1 MKYLLLFIL
10 TTSALFSQSIIL
22 DDKAKVNITPFMLYY
37 LDEHSDFTKK
47 DILKKEFKK
56 SDTKKLMF
64 GYKYDSTLW
73 AKFSL
78 ENPSKETITK
88 IFDYDYPILKEFTLF
103 NLDTGRTERGG
114 FKYNENYKNTMKQP
128 IKLILQPHSVNHFLL
143 QVKSTD
149 VALMIK
155 VNIWE
160 SDSYYTDTN
169 KNQYIIFLFLGAIA
183 ALLFY
188 NIILFLFTKDIN
200 YFYYSLIMLTML
212 ILKLFLEGFFTF
224 IFPHY
229 EVRQWHLL
237 VLLYLMNLAL
247 VMFTIKFLDLKKNMP
262 KIEKVL
268 FVHLLLVSILTILA
282 ILDIVATEAHRRI
295 LLASF
300 YFLVF
305 VGLYAVHKKIAQA
318 KYYIFGWMFLLLFIT
333 IEATKQLG
341 HNDLFADY
349 PHLGMISIFLEALLF
364 SIALAARIRS
374 LQDDKKEAL
383 EKLYLLKEKESQEF
397 ELEVVSRTKK
407 LNEALEDKN
416 LLLQEVH
423 HRVKNNLQIIVSL
436 LRLQMDDIDDDKV
449 QKLLQDSEHRV
460 QAISNVHE
468 MLYEDENIQ
477 KINSQKYFQKLAQ
490 NIQNTF
496 GVKDIQL
503 FIDTKPFLSMDKAI
517 YCGLII
523 NELVTNAFKYAF
535 DNNVGEINI
544 SLFKKEDEYT
554 LIMFD
559 NGKGMRVEAQ
569 SNLGTI
575 LVKTL
580 VKKQLKGSLEMDVN
594 NGTKYIMKFG

>member
-10 TTSALFSQSIIL
+10 TISTLFSQSIIL
-22 DDKAKVNITPFMLYY
+22 DDKAKVNITPSLLYY
-37 LDEHSDFTKK
+37 LDEYSDFTKQNV
-47 DILKKEFKK
+47 LKEEFKK
-56 SDTKKLMF
+56 SDSKRLMF

-78 ENPSKETITK
+78 ENHSEETITK
-88 IFDYDYPILKEFTLF
+88 IFDYDYPILKEFTLI
-103 NLDTGRTERGG
+103 NLDTNKTTSGG
-114 FKYNENYKNTMKQP
+114 FKYNKNYKNTMKQP

-143 QVKSTD
+143 QAKSTD
-149 VALMIK
+149 VALMMK

-160 SDSYYTDTN
+160 TDSYYTDTN
-169 KNQYIIFLFLGAIA
+169 KNQYITFLFLGAIA
-183 ALLFY
+183 SLLLY

-200 YFYYSLIMLTML
+200 YFYYSLVMLSMLT
-212 ILKLFLEGFFTF
+212 LKLFLEGFFTF
-224 IFPHY
+224 IFPYY
-229 EVRQWHLL
+229 EVKQWHLL
-237 VLLYLMNLAL
+237 LLLYLMNLAL
-247 VMFTIKFLDLKKNMP
+247 VMFTIKFLDLKNNMP

-268 FVHLLLVSILTILA
+268 FVYLLFVTILTILGMF
-282 ILDIVATEAHRRI
+282 DIVTTEVHRRI

-305 VGLYAVHKKIAQA
+305 VGLYAVHKRIAQA
-318 KYYIFGWMFLLLFIT
+318 KYYVFGWMFLLLFIT

-341 HNDLFADY
+341 FSDFFADY
-349 PHLGMISIFLEALLF
+349 PHLGMVSIFLEALLF

-383 EKLYLLKEKESQEF
+383 QKLYLLKEKESKEF
-397 ELEVVSRTKK
+397 ELEVVNRTKK
-407 LNEALEDKN
+407 LNKALEDKS

-423 HRVKNNLQIIVSL
+423 HRVKNNLQIIISL
-436 LRLQMDDIDDDKV
+436 LRLQIDEIDDTKV
-449 QKLLQDSEHRV
+449 QKLLQDSENRV

-468 MLYEDENIQ
+468 MLYSNDSLQE
-477 KINSQKYFQKLAQ
+477 INSQEYFQKLVQ
-490 NIQNTF
+490 SIQNSF
-496 GVKDIQL
+496 AIKDIKV
-503 FIDTKPFLSMDKAI
+503 FVDSKPFLSMDKAI

-535 DNNVGEINI
+535 DDNTGEIHI
-544 SLFKKEDEYT
+544 SLLKIENEYILT
-554 LIMFD
+554 MFD
-559 NGKGMRVEAQ
+559 NGKGLSSDAK

-580 VKKQLKGSLEMDVN
+580 VKKQLKGSLEVDVS